1 MYYNTNEEKGSEL
14 KASRA
19 KTDNQNVLVLGV
31 FRAFPEENLMPE
43 EVSEYITK
51 TFDKSYP
58 ITSIRRA
65 MTDLTNEG
73 EIKKTKVKKLGSWGK
88 RVHTWK
94 LENK

>member
-1 MYYNTNEEKGSEL
+1 
-14 KASRA
+14 
-19 KTDNQNVLVLGV
+19 
-31 FRAFPEENLMPE
+31 
-43 EVSEYITK
+43 
-51 TFDKSYP
+51 
-58 ITSIRRA
+58 